1 MKSKDIN
8 SQKFEKAAF
17 GYKQEDVDGFLNELA
32 ADYSQLEKDNEE
44 INTKLQLLADKVREY
59 RKDEDAVK
67 DALLF
72 AQKEGHRIVSD
83 ANAKAEDIITR
94 AKRESEKIIS
104 DATMDSK
111 KAIDEIRAELKKE
124 QDNLSYMQKQ
134 VSEFK
139 KDLFDMY
146 KSHLELI
153 SSMPQIEEEEEEEEE
168 ETVAV
173 PEVKK
178 APVSST
184 SPLPSQPQPTVQAA
198 NPVPSAVPPVQS
210 PAEDQF
216 DKPDPFRTQSMPVIG
231 SGDNKYAELQFG
243 QQNNK

>member
-1 MKSKDIN
+1 MKASDIN

-44 INTKLQLLADKVREY
+44 INTKLQVLADKVREY

-72 AQKEGHRIVSD
+72 AQKEGHRVVTE
-83 ANAKAEDIITR
+83 ANTKAEEIIEK

-111 KAIDEIRAELKKE
+111 KAVEEVKAELKKE

-139 KDLFDMY
+139 KNLFDMY
-146 KSHLELI
+146 KSHLEMI
-153 SSMPQIEEEEEEEEE
+153 SSMPQVDEDEDEEDDEVEVAVQEEE
-168 ETVAV
+168 AV
-173 PEVKK
+173 KVDI
-178 APVSST
+178 
-184 SPLPSQPQPTVQAA
+184 
-198 NPVPSAVPPVQS
+198 PVQPAS
-210 PAEDQF
+210 PSPSYAPENPEPVE
-216 DKPDPFRTQSMPVIG
+216 KPDPFRTQSIPVIG
-231 SGDNKYAELQFG
+231 AGTGDNKYAELQFG
-243 QQNNK
+243 QQNNNK

>member
-1 MKSKDIN
+1 MKASDIN

-44 INTKLQLLADKVREY
+44 INTKLQVLADKVREY

-72 AQKEGHRIVSD
+72 AQKEGHRVVTE
-83 ANAKAEDIITR
+83 ANTKAEEIIEK

-111 KAIDEIRAELKKE
+111 KAVEEVKAELKKE

-139 KDLFDMY
+139 KNLFDMY
-146 KSHLELI
+146 KSHLEMI
-153 SSMPQIEEEEEEEEE
+153 SSMPQVDEDEDEEDDEVEVAVQEEE
-168 ETVAV
+168 AV
-173 PEVKK
+173 KVD
-178 APVSST
+178 S
-184 SPLPSQPQPTVQAA
+184 
-198 NPVPSAVPPVQS
+198 PVQPAS
-210 PAEDQF
+210 PSPSYAPENPEPVE
-216 DKPDPFRTQSMPVIG
+216 KPDPFRTQSIPVIG
-231 SGDNKYAELQFG
+231 AGTGDNKYAELQFG
-243 QQNNK
+243 QQNNNK

>member
-1 MKSKDIN
+1 MKASDIN

-44 INTKLQLLADKVREY
+44 INTKLQVLADKVREY

-72 AQKEGHRIVSD
+72 AQKEGHRVVTE
-83 ANAKAEDIITR
+83 ANTKAEEIISK

-111 KAIDEIRAELKKE
+111 KAVEEVRAELKKE
-124 QDNLSYMQKQ
+124 QENLSYMQKQ

-139 KDLFDMY
+139 KNLFDMY
-146 KSHLELI
+146 KSHLEMI
-153 SSMPQIEEEEEEEEE
+153 SSMPQTEDDDIDEDEDEDESVVEEIPAVSEKEEKVSEH
-168 ETVAV
+168 
-173 PEVKK
+173 VKQPASPSPSY
-178 APVSST
+178 APV
-184 SPLPSQPQPTVQAA
+184 
-198 NPVPSAVPPVQS
+198 NPEPV
-210 PAEDQF
+210 E
-216 DKPDPFRTQSMPVIG
+216 KPDPFRTQSIPVIG
-231 SGDNKYAELQFG
+231 AGTGDNKYAELQFG
-243 QQNNK
+243 QQNNNK

>member
-1 MKSKDIN
+1 MKASDIN

-44 INTKLQLLADKVREY
+44 INTKLQVLADKVREY

-72 AQKEGHRIVSD
+72 AQKEGHRVVTE
-83 ANAKAEDIITR
+83 ANTKAEEIIEK

-111 KAIDEIRAELKKE
+111 KAVEEVKAELKKE

-139 KDLFDMY
+139 KNLFDMY
-146 KSHLELI
+146 KSHLEMI
-153 SSMPQIEEEEEEEEE
+153 SSMPQVDEDEDEEDDEVEVAVQEEE
-168 ETVAV
+168 AV
-173 PEVKK
+173 KVDI
-178 APVSST
+178 
-184 SPLPSQPQPTVQAA
+184 
-198 NPVPSAVPPVQS
+198 PVQPSS
-210 PAEDQF
+210 PSPSPSYAPENPEPVE
-216 DKPDPFRTQSMPVIG
+216 KPDPFRTQSIPVIG
-231 SGDNKYAELQFG
+231 AGTGDNKYAELQFG
-243 QQNNK
+243 QQNNNK

>member
-1 MKSKDIN
+1 MKASDIN

-44 INTKLQLLADKVREY
+44 INTKLQVLADKVREY

-72 AQKEGHRIVSD
+72 AQKEGHRVVTE
-83 ANAKAEDIITR
+83 ANTKAEEIIEK

-111 KAIDEIRAELKKE
+111 KAVEEVKAELKKE

-139 KDLFDMY
+139 KNLFDMY
-146 KSHLELI
+146 KSHLEMI
-153 SSMPQIEEEEEEEEE
+153 SSMPQVDEDEDEEDDEVEVAVQEEE
-168 ETVAV
+168 AV
-173 PEVKK
+173 KVDI
-178 APVSST
+178 
-184 SPLPSQPQPTVQAA
+184 
-198 NPVPSAVPPVQS
+198 PVQPAS
-210 PAEDQF
+210 PSPSYAPENLEPVE
-216 DKPDPFRTQSMPVIG
+216 KPDPFRTQSIPVIG
-231 SGDNKYAELQFG
+231 AGTGDNKYAELQFG
-243 QQNNK
+243 QQNNNK

>member
-1 MKSKDIN
+1 MKASDIN

-44 INTKLQLLADKVREY
+44 INTKLQVLADKVREY

-72 AQKEGHRIVSD
+72 AQKEGHRVVTE
-83 ANAKAEDIITR
+83 ANTKAEEIIEK

-111 KAIDEIRAELKKE
+111 KAVEEVKAELKKE

-139 KDLFDMY
+139 KNLFDMY
-146 KSHLELI
+146 KSHLEMI
-153 SSMPQIEEEEEEEEE
+153 SSMPQVDEDEDEEEEAEEIAVQEEE
-168 ETVAV
+168 AV
-173 PEVKK
+173 KVDI
-178 APVSST
+178 
-184 SPLPSQPQPTVQAA
+184 
-198 NPVPSAVPPVQS
+198 PVQPSS
-210 PAEDQF
+210 PSPSYAPENQESVE
-216 DKPDPFRTQSMPVIG
+216 KPDPFRTQSIPVIG
-231 SGDNKYAELQFG
+231 AGTGDNKYAELQFG
-243 QQNNK
+243 QQNNNK

>member
-1 MKSKDIN
+1 MKASDIN

-44 INTKLQLLADKVREY
+44 INTKLQVLADKVREY

-72 AQKEGHRIVSD
+72 AQKEGHRVVTE
-83 ANAKAEDIITR
+83 ANTKAEEIIEK

-111 KAIDEIRAELKKE
+111 KAVEEVKAELKKE

-139 KDLFDMY
+139 KNLFDMY
-146 KSHLELI
+146 KSHLEMI
-153 SSMPQIEEEEEEEEE
+153 SSMPQVDEDEDEEDDEVEVAVQEEE
-168 ETVAV
+168 AV
-173 PEVKK
+173 KVDI
-178 APVSST
+178 
-184 SPLPSQPQPTVQAA
+184 
-198 NPVPSAVPPVQS
+198 PVQPSS
-210 PAEDQF
+210 PSPSPSYAPENQEPVE
-216 DKPDPFRTQSMPVIG
+216 KPDPFRTQSIPVIG
-231 SGDNKYAELQFG
+231 AGTGDNKYAELQFG
-243 QQNNK
+243 QQNNNK